1 MEIIDIEEKLRG
13 LKIPEVKLDSHRL
26 AFKKWITN
34 SKEGLP
40 WEVPVKKNKKS
51 LLRRMRI
58 FFEI

>member
-1 MEIIDIEEKLRG
+1 MEIIDIEEKIRG

-40 WEVPVKKNKKS
+40 WEVPIKRNKKS
-51 LLRRMRI
+51 FLKKLWI
-58 FFEI
+58 WFS